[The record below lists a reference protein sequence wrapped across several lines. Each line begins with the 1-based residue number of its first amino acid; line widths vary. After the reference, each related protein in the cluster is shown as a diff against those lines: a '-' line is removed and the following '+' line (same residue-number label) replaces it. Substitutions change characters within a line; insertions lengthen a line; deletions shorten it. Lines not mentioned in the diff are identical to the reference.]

1 MATTIKDRLNAIDII
16 KTYNGDNPYMI
27 LLKKDFLKHDVSI
40 LNDFA
45 IEYINH
51 NHNFQPKPINKVI
64 KIADWFAE
72 KKKDDWKLDFKPNK
86 LSIKVLLGETSTT
99 YHCYVKY
106 RQAMEPIQTFI
117 PKKAILTNFLIED
130 YNDIQ
135 VDFNRYDRLSMSKD
149 PNRKMK
155 QHQKDAV
162 KFLLSREKCILAD
175 DMGLGKSLSLS
186 VAAIEGNF
194 DSVII
199 ICPASLKTNW
209 RDELLWYVP
218 ERDITIVDSAQG
230 KTKAE
235 LEKMLGYA
243 EGRSGLK
250 LSELQEEFK
259 ERGKWQ
265 DNRFVIVNFDV
276 IDEFY
281 QIPATWSKENVEKAY
296 QNSPMLQY
304 IKNRKSLIII
314 DEAHRLSNSTSI
326 RYKVI
331 KDLIKR
337 GEPHSIYAATGTPI
351 TNNPQNLY
359 CVLNLLGDAITDD
372 YNYYMERYCDAKKF
386 PKNAEEKAKR
396 NAITEKFVKAKGKN
410 TWYDLNEDEKM
421 ELNKIVNKSVKMITV
436 PNGASNLDELKER
449 ISHMYLRRTKEDFNE
464 LPEKRIHEIFYELSY
479 LQKCE
484 YDKLWE
490 EYEQQKLEE
499 NPDSELKKELI
510 EGGVYRRYLSNQ
522 MVPNTI
528 AITEEFIA
536 NDEKVVI
543 ACCYD
548 DELYALQEYFG
559 DTCVIYNGKMSLK
572 EKDKAVQEFKNNP
585 NVKVFIGNIIAA
597 GVGITL
603 IVSNKLIFN
612 NISYVSGDNQQMQD
626 RIYRIGQTK
635 PCDIYYQMFK
645 DTQYEKMWNIV
656 LRKQLIIDQVI
667 KKEDE
672 K

>member
-1 MATTIKDRLNAIDII
+1 MAISIKDRINAIDIL
-16 KTYNGDNPYMI
+16 KNYVGNNPYI
-27 LLKKDFLKHDVSI
+27 LMLKKDVLKQDISV

-45 IEYINH
+45 IEYVNS
-51 NHNFQPKPINKVI
+51 NHNFQPRQINKVI
-64 KIADWFAE
+64 KIADWYGE
-72 KKKDDWKLDFKPNK
+72 KKQEDWGLDFTPEK
-86 LSIKVLLGETSTT
+86 IAVKVLLGETSTT
-99 YHCYVKY
+99 YHCYVKF
-106 RQAMEPIQTFI
+106 RQNMEPKQAFL
-117 PKKAILTNFLIED
+117 PKKAVLTNFLVDD
-130 YNDIQ
+130 YNKIQ
-135 VDFNRYDRLSMSKD
+135 VDFDRYDRLSMSKD
-149 PNRKMK
+149 SRRRMK
-155 QHQKDAV
+155 KHQKDAV

-218 ERDITIVDSAQG
+218 ERDVTIVDSAQG

-250 LSELQEEFK
+250 LAELQEQFK

-276 IDEFY
+276 LDEFY
-281 QIPATWSKENVEKAY
+281 QIPATRSKENIEKAF

-304 IKNRKSLIII
+304 IKNKKSLIII

-331 KDLIKR
+331 RDLIKR

-359 CVLNLLGDAITDD
+359 CVLQLLGDTITDD
-372 YNYYMERYCDAKKF
+372 YNYYMERYCGAFKV
-386 PKNAEEKAKR
+386 P
-396 NAITEKFVKAKGKN
+396 AKGEKEKWTN
-410 TWYDLNEDEKM
+410 IWHQRGSVGDLKQFIRDNA
-421 ELNKIVNKSVKMITV
+421 KMIQV
-436 PNGASNLDELKER
+436 ASNATNLDELKER
-449 ISHMYLRRTKEDFNE
+449 ISHMYLRRTKEDFND
-464 LPEKRIHEIFYELSY
+464 LPEKRIHEVFYDLSY
-479 LQKCE
+479 IQKCE

-490 EYEQQKLEE
+490 EYEQQKLEQ
-499 NPDSELKKELI
+499 NPDSELNKELI
-510 EGGVYRRYLSNQ
+510 EGGIYRRYLSNQ

-528 AITEEFIA
+528 ALTEEFVA
-536 NDEKVVI
+536 NGEKVVI

-548 DELYALQEYFG
+548 DELYALQEHFG
-559 DTCVIYNGKMSLK
+559 ESCVIYNGKMSLK
-572 EKDKAVQEFKNNP
+572 EKDKAVYEFKTNP
-585 NVKVFIGNIIAA
+585 NVKVFIGNITAA

-612 NISYVSGDNQQMQD
+612 NLSYVSGDNQQMQD

-635 PCDIYYQMFK
+635 DCDIYYQMFK